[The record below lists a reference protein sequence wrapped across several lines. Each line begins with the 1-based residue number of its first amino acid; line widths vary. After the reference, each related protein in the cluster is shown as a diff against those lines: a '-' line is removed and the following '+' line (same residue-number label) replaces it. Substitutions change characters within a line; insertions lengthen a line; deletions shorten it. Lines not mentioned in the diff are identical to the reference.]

1 MPEKTAVK
9 SKWADSRKDCPGS
22 IQVWSHHLSPGILDA
37 WTGVVEVWEQI
48 LVSQSFSKLRH
59 IFFRTTDNDENW
71 ISTGDKIEQYEDGDK
86 RAHAR
91 ISPFN
96 LCIKGLWPFSSWK
109 ILCIWAGLWQERGS
123 ILECSVCGV
132 LLLMQFLCNTPQR
145 NLTSQRPAIPIL
157 SQVSL

>member
-1 MPEKTAVK
+1 MKKNEKKGNWGNNMPEKTAVK

-109 ILCIWAGLWQERGS
+109 DFLHLGRTLAGEGKHFR
-123 ILECSVCGV
+123 VFR
-132 LLLMQFLCNTPQR
+132 MR
-145 NLTSQRPAIPIL
+145 RAPANAVPM
-157 SQVSL
+157 